1 MKCSRAHSVDLPQVE
16 AGVAILSIFLHEAQR
31 EREKERERRGEK
43 GRNSARFHALFQTP
57 PGNARVLV
65 RIACHI
71 FPTDWRFLR
80 TQRVSSCGSFR
91 TAVAEAESSISII
104 NLRREHDTQRN
115 EKTNE
120 LSIGSLSGSLSLSIS
135 IGST

>member
-16 AGVAILSIFLHEAQR
+16 TGVAILSIFLYEAQR
-31 EREKERERRGEK
+31 EREKERRGEK

-65 RIACHI
+65 CIACHI
-71 FPTDWRFLR
+71 FPSDWRFLR
-80 TQRVSSCGSFR
+80 TQSVSSCGSFR

-104 NLRREHDTQRN
+104 NLHREHDTQCN
-115 EKTNE
+115 EKTNG

-135 IGST
+135 IGIT